1 MDTKNKVT
9 KKKLQNPIVQKFPG
23 YPQYPEDEDIF
34 VKAKELTSINPEDL
48 TKIKSPNELPD
59 TKNEKDF
66 KDIVTGD
73 DLDIPGAQLDDQQEI
88 IGSEDEENNYY
99 SIGGDLHDDLE
110 ENKD

>member
-9 KKKLQNPIVQKFPG
+9 KKKLQNSIVQKFPG

-48 TKIKSPNELPD
+48 TKRKSPNELPD
-59 TKNEKDF
+59 TENEKNF

-73 DLDIPGAQLDDQQEI
+73 DLDIPGAQLDDQQ
-88 IGSEDEENNYY
+88 
-99 SIGGDLHDDLE
+99 
-110 ENKD
+110 